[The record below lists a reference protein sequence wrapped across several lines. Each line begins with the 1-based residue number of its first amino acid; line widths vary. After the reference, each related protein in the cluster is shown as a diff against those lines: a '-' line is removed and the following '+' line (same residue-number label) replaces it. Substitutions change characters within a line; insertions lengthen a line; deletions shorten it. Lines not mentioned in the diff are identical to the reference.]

1 MIYSPFKLR
10 SVQNTKGKKNTD
22 AGRCGVVNGYCDY
35 DQPLVGAMVCFVYS
49 PLTTS
54 GISCTDFNF
63 YISCQSSQDRF
74 PFPGPFCYPP
84 FFYNANSVIPYYVSS
99 CPSLWPILFAYYI
112 WICFIDKSPERGGR
126 PSKWFR
132 SSRFWRYFADYY
144 PAS

>member
-10 SVQNTKGKKNTD
+10 SVQNTKGKKNTN
-22 AGRCGVVNGYCDY
+22 AGRCVVVNGYGDH
-35 DQPLVGAMVCFVYS
+35 DQPLVGAMVCFVHS
-49 PLTTS
+49 PLTIS
-54 GISCTDFNF
+54 G
-63 YISCQSSQDRF
+63 SSVHFVPIFARSLF
-74 PFPGPFCYPP
+74 IAFFFPGSSCYPP
-84 FFYNANSVIPYYVSS
+84 FFTMLIPFPIMFSS